1 MYIIIS
7 SSNKN
12 NSLLIH
18 YEILLF
24 ETVNICIHFV
34 TEQGK
39 KPVTIH
45 FLFWL
50 FIPSNSQKLKGKKK
64 KIGTLIALL
73 PEFCQ

>member
-12 NSLLIH
+12 DSLLIH

-24 ETVNICIHFV
+24 EIVNTCIHFI

-39 KPVTIH
+39 KFITIH

-50 FIPSNSQKLKGKKK
+50 FTPSQSQKLKGKEKK
-64 KIGTLIALL
+64 GTLIALL